1 MDYQKTGSLFDTMTI
16 VTWESDQLS
25 MPKWNMD
32 TESIITE
39 YENEQE
45 ENDWDSWDDNWSEE
59 EEVSDGNPITAE
71 KFYKALNGYGKK

>member
-1 MDYQKTGSLFDTMTI
+1 MTI

-45 ENDWDSWDDNWSEE
+45 ENDWDSWDDDWSEE
-59 EEVSDGNPITAE
+59 EEVSMVIQLQQKNFI
-71 KFYKALNGYGKK
+71 KH

>member
-1 MDYQKTGSLFDTMTI
+1 MKWIIRKQGAFFDTMTI

-45 ENDWDSWDDNWSEE
+45 ENDWDSWDDDWSEKRRYRM
-59 EEVSDGNPITAE
+59 VIQLQQKNFI
-71 KFYKALNGYGKK
+71 KH